1 MSKNPLLDLQ
11 VHGQSVWLDYLSRDL
26 IQSGQLERL
35 VLEDGLRGL
44 TSNPTI
50 FHAAITG
57 SQTYDDEVQA
67 FSLAGMS
74 ASEIFETLAVRDI
87 VAACDVFKGVYGTSG
102 GADGFVSLEVSP
114 HLAHDTDGTVDEA
127 RRLAAAVDRPNL
139 MIKVPATDAGMPAIE
154 TLLTEGVNV
163 NITLIFAQ
171 TVYGKVADT
180 YLRAL
185 EARASQGQPLD
196 AVASVAST
204 FVSRIDTAVDAE
216 LTKLLE
222 QSSADSEEARSLLG
236 KVAIANSR
244 VVYQMFTQMFS
255 SERFKVLA
263 AKGARPQRPLWAS
276 TSTKNPAYAPTLYI
290 DELIGP
296 DTVNTMP
303 ENTMVEFREHGH
315 VELRLDDKMNY
326 WRDVLARVE
335 SLGIDLNEVMR
346 DLRVDGLK
354 KFSHSYDDLLRD
366 LTVKAASLVS

>member
-1 MSKNPLLDLQ
+1 MLKNPLLDLH

-26 IQSGQLERL
+26 IQSGKLERL

-44 TSNPTI
+44 TTNPTI
-50 FHAAITG
+50 FHVAITG
-57 SQTYDDEVQA
+57 SQTYDDEIRALSVA
-67 FSLAGMS
+67 DMS
-74 ASEIFETLAVRDI
+74 ALEILETLAVRDI
-87 VAACDVFKGVYGTSG
+87 VAACDVLKGVYGTSG

-171 TVYGKVADT
+171 NVYGKVADT
-180 YLRAL
+180 YLCAL

-196 AVASVAST
+196 TVASVAST
-204 FVSRIDTAVDAE
+204 FVSRIDTVVDAE

-244 VVYQMFTQMFS
+244 VVYQMFTQIFS
-255 SERFKVLA
+255 SERFEVLA

-303 ENTMVEFREHGH
+303 ENSMDEFREHGQ
-315 VELRLDDKMNY
+315 VESRLDDKMDY
-326 WRDVLARVE
+326 WREVLGRVE
-335 SLGIDLNEVMR
+335 SLGVDLNEVMQ

-354 KFSHSYDDLLRD
+354 KFSDSYDDLLRD
-366 LTVKAASLVS
+366 LTVKATSLVS